1 MNTEKTSENIFT
13 YCILDNEDQLKTSHR
28 RLRKNISKKPLQ
40 GQDKKELF
48 RETKKV
54 FIKIQ
59 NLHHIYY
66 LANCLVNLFLS

>member
-1 MNTEKTSENIFT
+1 MNTDKTSENIFT

-54 FIKIQ
+54 FIKI
-59 NLHHIYY
+59 
-66 LANCLVNLFLS
+66 

>member
-48 RETKKV
+48 CETKKV
-54 FIKIQ
+54 FIKI
-59 NLHHIYY
+59 
-66 LANCLVNLFLS
+66 